1 MFPKLFSDI
10 IFYPMELMEKNMQ
23 LRENDL
29 KKGNIRFTGDD
40 IALAATMLNK
50 ISTTMDIIYYL
61 MGRGEERA
69 FVIMLMSAKNVD
81 LDELLRHEK
90 RNTDILFEI
99 DKEKSVYT
107 IICQDTKVD
116 GGYHFAERIIK
127 NIISQEGKDI
137 YCSEVEVRSTHYS
150 VKKVIF
156 KLIETF
162 IKSKIENK
170 TNEIVYK
177 SLN

>member
-1 MFPKLFSDI
+1 
-10 IFYPMELMEKNMQ
+10 MQ

-29 KKGNIRFTGDD
+29 KKENIRFTGDD
-40 IALAATMLNK
+40 IALAATMLDQ

-81 LDELLRHEK
+81 LDELLKNEK

-99 DKEKSVYT
+99 DKKKSIYT

-116 GGYHFAERIIK
+116 GGYRFAERIMRKVIEK
-127 NIISQEGKDI
+127 NATDI
-137 YCSEVEVRSTHYS
+137 YLTELEVRTTRYDI
-150 VKKVIF
+150 KYIIF
-156 KLIETF
+156 KLLETF
-162 IKSKIENK
+162 LKTKIDKKEK
-170 TNEIVYK
+170 EIVYN
-177 SLN
+177 SLR

>member
-1 MFPKLFSDI
+1 
-10 IFYPMELMEKNMQ
+10 MELMEKNMQ
-23 LRENDL
+23 LRENDF

-40 IALAATMLNK
+40 IALAATMLDK

-99 DKEKSVYT
+99 DKEKSIYT

-116 GGYHFAERIIK
+116 GGYRFAERIMRKVIEK
-127 NIISQEGKDI
+127 NATDI
-137 YCSEVEVRSTHYS
+137 YLTELEVRTTRYD
-150 VKKVIF
+150 VKYIIF
-156 KLIETF
+156 KVLETF
-162 IKSKIENK
+162 LKIQLDGKEK
-170 TNEIVYK
+170 EIVYN
-177 SLN
+177 SLT